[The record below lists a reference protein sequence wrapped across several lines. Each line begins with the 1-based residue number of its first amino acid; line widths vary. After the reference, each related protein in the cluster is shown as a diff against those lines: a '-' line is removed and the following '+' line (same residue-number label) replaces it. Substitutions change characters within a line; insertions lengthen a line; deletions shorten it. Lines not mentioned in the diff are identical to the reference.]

1 MINTDSGQGWLPQ
14 LHKTLGAGAIAQAPG
29 ILADYPWAEVGN
41 ETVIDIG
48 GGGGALITSLLRG
61 NPAMKGGVYDL
72 PAVISHIAPFFAEGG
87 LYADVGDR
95 VPTECLKAGDFFK
108 EIPSSSV
115 YTMKWCL
122 HDWLDDD
129 SVKILKNIRQAIK
142 GGPNSRLVVLESILS
157 DKSSGRLSRYGDI
170 NMMITAKGRERTEA
184 DFYKLAKAAGWRIEK
199 IHPMRNAWVQA
210 IDMRPI

>member
-1 MINTDSGQGWLPQ
+1 MT
-14 LHKTLGAGAIAQAPG
+14 
-29 ILADYPWAEVGN
+29 DYPWAEVGN

-61 NPAMKGGVYDL
+61 NPATKGGVYDL
-72 PAVISHIAPFFAEGG
+72 PSVIDHIRPFFAEGG
-87 LYADVGDR
+87 AYADVGDR
-95 VPTECLKAGDFFK
+95 IDPEHLKAGDFFK
-108 EIPSSSV
+108 EIPANGV
-115 YTMKWCL
+115 YAMKWCL

-129 SVKILKNIRQAIK
+129 AIKILKNIRQAIQD
-142 GGPNSRLVVLESILS
+142 GPHSRLVVLESILS

-184 DFYKLAKAAGWRIEK
+184 EWHKLAKSAGWWIEK
-199 IHPMRNAWVQA
+199 IHPMRNAWVAA